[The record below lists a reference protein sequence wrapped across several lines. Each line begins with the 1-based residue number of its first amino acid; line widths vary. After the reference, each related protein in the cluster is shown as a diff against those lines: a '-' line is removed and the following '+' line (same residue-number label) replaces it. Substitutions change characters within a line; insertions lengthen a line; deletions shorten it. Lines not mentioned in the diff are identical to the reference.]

1 MRNFPVPYPDELVY
15 SLVARAG
22 VRSAIT
28 SPKLLLGEVFGDRKV
43 IATLDLPNHLI
54 AISKLLVN
62 TGKYDVPQLIYEHTM
77 FPIYAPFV
85 NENIRLKAMARM
97 ERFSQ
102 GSVHLMLGA
111 AASIVKM
118 SDTLRSCP
126 VCVAEQEQKYG
137 ESYWSRL
144 WFLPSLPYCPAH
156 GLLNQSIISS
166 RDHRHTY
173 HACARVFCAPPLSNE
188 KGKTEQQ
195 LYLTQKAQELLH
207 LPSQESPTNEQ
218 WSRFYNH
225 LAQDFGCA
233 KGVKQVSH
241 DKVADL
247 VVSKITIPELRVD
260 LDRDTNWL
268 RTIFRHHRKAFSYL
282 QHFTIWSA
290 FVPDMTVGEII
301 KEVKTKEKVSETVQ
315 KCYVQA
321 SLKECKDK
329 RERWKSLTSST
340 SIKLARTHSDGGALY
355 AWLYRNDRDWLL
367 AFNRQKQT
375 QSVARKNRV
384 DWGARDRALTKQLL
398 RVLERL
404 DNNVEGPRRSQNY
417 LLKQLKH
424 SNSVAKKLY
433 LLPMLASAL
442 NRYQES
448 VVEFQARRLAM
459 TVIKQ
464 SKAGAVISRWQLM
477 RSANL
482 PKERIL
488 PIVDNLLDWIVME
501 SNIK

>member
-1 MRNFPVPYPDELVY
+1 VPYPDELVY

-22 VRSAIT
+22 VHSAIT
-28 SPKLLLGEVFGDRKV
+28 SPKLLLDEVFGDRKV
-43 IATLDLPNHLI
+43 IATIDLPNHLW
-54 AISKLLVN
+54 AISKQLVN
-62 TGKYDVPQLIYEHTM
+62 TGKYDVIQLIYEHTM

-85 NENIRLKAMARM
+85 SENIRLKAMARM
-97 ERFSQ
+97 ERRSQ

-118 SDTLRSCP
+118 SDTLRACP
-126 VCVAEQEQKYG
+126 VCVADQEQKYG

-166 RDHRHTY
+166 RDNRHTY
-173 HACARVFCAPPLSNE
+173 HACSRVRCHSSLSPE
-188 KGKTEQQ
+188 KDKTELQ
-195 LYLTQKAQELLH
+195 LNLAQKAQDLLY

-233 KGVKQVSH
+233 KGAKQVSH

-247 VVSKITIPELRVD
+247 VVNKIAIPELAAG

-268 RTIFRHHRKAFSYL
+268 RTIFRHHRKAFNYL
-282 QHFTIWSA
+282 QNFTIWSA

-301 KEVKTKEKVSETVQ
+301 KEVKTKEKVSGTVP

-321 SLKECKDK
+321 SLKGCKDK
-329 RERWKSLTSST
+329 RERWKSLISST
-340 SIKLARTHSDGGALY
+340 PIKQARTLLDGGALY

-404 DNNVEGPRRSQNY
+404 DTDVEGPRRSLNY
-417 LLKQLKH
+417 LLKQLKRP
-424 SNSVAKKLY
+424 NSVGKKLY
-433 LLPMLASAL
+433 LLPILASAL

-448 VVEFQARRLAM
+448 IFEFQARRLAM

-477 RSANL
+477 RSASL
-482 PKERIL
+482 PKEKIL
-488 PIVDNLLDWIVME
+488 PIVDNLLDWVVME